1 MKILPDESVPRKLK
15 YDFGEK
21 HEVRTVRDQGWLG
34 QKNGNLIKLI
44 IEQNFELFV
53 TVDRNL
59 QYQQNLK
66 NLPLIISV
74 FCAFDN
80 RRETLALLIPKL
92 FDKITQE
99 NLQGVIEIY

>member
-1 MKILPDESVPRKLK
+1 MKILLDESVPRKLK
-15 YDFGEK
+15 FDFGEN
-21 HEVRTVRDQGWLG
+21 HEVWTVRDKGWLG
-34 QKNGNLIKLI
+34 QKNGNLLKLM
-44 IEQNFELFV
+44 IEHNFELFV

-59 QYQQNLK
+59 SYQQNLK

-92 FDKITQE
+92 FEMLAQE
-99 NLQGVIEIY
+99 NLRGVIEIY

>member
-1 MKILPDESVPRKLK
+1 MKILLDESVPRKLK
-15 YDFGEK
+15 FDFGEN
-21 HEVRTVRDQGWLG
+21 HEVRTVRDEGWLG
-34 QKNGNLIKLI
+34 KKNGNLLKLI
-44 IEQNFELFV
+44 IEHNFELFI
-53 TVDRNL
+53 TVDHNL
-59 QYQQNLK
+59 PYQQNLK

-92 FDKITQE
+92 LDRLAQE